1 MALPAC
7 FRLADDV
14 FPRVRAEAA
23 RRLVADGRSQS
34 EAAQAVG
41 VSQAMVSK
49 YIARARDD
57 DPLVLRLADD
67 LAAGRTGAPDA
78 WCDLLATRAGD
89 REQAALGRSAGRR
102 ASPARRQTRS
112 GSCPRSAST
121 SARALPDATGPEG
134 VLAFPARLAEAA
146 GRIVRPRRPPWA
158 RQNHLSHCLL
168 TLQHHHDVEAIANVR
183 GGADVAAAV
192 QACGHPLTEL
202 APGDDVD
209 ARFAAAAPHATLLH
223 DPGHV
228 GIEPC
233 LYIAGP
239 SAGAVLDI
247 LLSIHEALP

>member
-7 FRLADDV
+7 FHLADDV

-23 RRLVADGRSQS
+23 RRLVAEGRSQRD
-34 EAAQAVG
+34 AAHAVG
-41 VSQAMVSK
+41 VSQALVRTH
-49 YIARARDD
+49 IARAQDD

-89 REQAALGRSAGRR
+89 REQAALADLLAAERR
-102 ASPARRQTRS
+102 LLDANPLKLMPQI
-112 GSCPRSAST
+112 GINI
-121 SARALPDATGPEG
+121 ARALPGAAGPQD

-146 GRIVRPRRPPWA
+146 GRIVRPAPPA
-158 RQNHLSHCLL
+158 LGASNHLSRCLL
-168 TLQHHHDVEAIANVR
+168 TLRQHHDVCAIANVR
-183 GGADVAAAV
+183 GGPDVAIAV
-192 QACGHPLTEL
+192 KNAGHALAEL

-209 ARFAAAAPHATLLH
+209 ARFAAAAPHATVLH

-239 SAGAVLDI
+239 TAGAVLDT